1 MVSGDAL
8 KRIAAAVQGYE
19 HGDRKQSPI
28 KFRIPVGDDDV
39 VRLGKV
45 SANWNKDD
53 TATVQQY
60 TGSGEEIED
69 AEFEAVNRFADVTV
83 PEESSVWVACVL
95 IDSTWHLVAAECS

>member
-1 MVSGDAL
+1 MLSGDAL
-8 KRIAAAVQGYE
+8 KRIAAAVQSYE
-19 HGDRKQSPI
+19 HGDRKTSPI

-45 SANWNKDD
+45 SETWDKGD

-69 AEFEAVNRFADVTV
+69 AEFEAVNRFATVTV
-83 PEESSVWVACVL
+83 EAESSVWVACVL